1 MTTETMPVHPRLQP
15 LYDYLLFNKRLVD
28 INNYDPSV
36 LHIFSR
42 QVLDLIRA
50 GKPGWEELVPPYVDN
65 MIKDNRLFGF
75 TPAPKTKENAKA

>member
-1 MTTETMPVHPRLQP
+1 MTTQNMPVHPRLQP

-28 INNYDPSV
+28 INNFDPSV

-42 QVLDLIRA
+42 HVLDLIRA
-50 GKPGWEELVPPYVDN
+50 GKSGWEELVPPYVDN

-75 TPAPKTKENAKA
+75 TPLLKPKENAEA